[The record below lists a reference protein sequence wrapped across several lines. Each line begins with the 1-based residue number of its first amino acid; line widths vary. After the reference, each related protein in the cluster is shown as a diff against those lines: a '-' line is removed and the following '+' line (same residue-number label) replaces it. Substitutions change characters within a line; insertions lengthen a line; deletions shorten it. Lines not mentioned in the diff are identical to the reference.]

1 MVGDWLVGSSAWR
14 DYINIGCI
22 VNGHIEA
29 PRYRVCD
36 GGPVTRSIAVLGV
49 VGAGTMGAGIAQ
61 VALEGGWAVAI
72 TDAAPGATDRARD
85 RIADGLRRRATKA
98 VPDPGARPA
107 WIEERVGRLSVG
119 SSAAAVATDAHLVI
133 EAALEDLELKQSI
146 FRELDAATAPET
158 ILATNTSALSV
169 SRIAEATRRPERVL
183 GLHFFNP
190 APLLPL
196 VEVVA
201 TARTAEEVVAR
212 ATAIVEGWDKT
223 PIRCS
228 DSPGFIVNRV
238 NRPFT
243 LEPLRLLRSG
253 VATTGAIDDAITA
266 AGFPMGPFRLMDLIG
281 IDINLA
287 AARGLFEAFGRAPR
301 FRPSPI
307 QEELVAAG
315 RLGRKTG
322 EGFYRYDADGGVV
335 GPAIRFA
342 GPSRPQPG
350 VEPLDP
356 DSIAERVILAIV
368 NEAYRA
374 MGDRVAGA
382 DDIDRAMKLGANHP
396 FGPFEWAR
404 ETGLEEIAVML
415 DQLSADD
422 SDAFRPALPLLRE
435 IRSLQSQ

>member
-1 MVGDWLVGSSAWR
+1 VFAANAAGYAPAVADESVVTGTSTAKVG
-14 DYINIGCI
+14 I
-22 VNGHIEA
+22 
-29 PRYRVCD
+29 
-36 GGPVTRSIAVLGV
+36 

-61 VALEGGWAVAI
+61 VALEGGWAVFL
-72 TDAAPGATDRARD
+72 TDAAPSALAAARARIGEGLAR
-85 RIADGLRRRATKA
+85 RIARREA
-98 VPDPGARPA
+98 
-107 WIEERVGRLSVG
+107 
-119 SSAAAVATDAHLVI
+119 SAAVRTAWTEAQLARLTLVPALEAVAADAHLVI
-133 EAALEDLELKQSI
+133 EAALEDLELKRAI
-146 FRELDAATAPET
+146 FRALDLAASPET

-169 SRIAEATRRPERVL
+169 SRIAEATRRPGRVL

-201 TARTAEEVVAR
+201 TDRTAPDVAAR
-212 ATAIVEGWDKT
+212 ASAIVEGWDKT
-223 PIRCS
+223 PIRS
-228 DSPGFIVNRV
+228 ADSPGFIVNRV

-243 LEPLRLLRSG
+243 LEPLRLLRAG
-253 VATTGAIDDAITA
+253 VATIETIDAAMTA
-266 AGFPMGPFRLMDLIG
+266 AGFPMGPFALMDLIG

-322 EGFYRYDADGGVV
+322 EGFYRYGGDGKAI
-335 GPAIRFA
+335 GPVPRF
-342 GPSRPQPG
+342 GSELRRQPG
-350 VEPLDP
+350 AEALEPE
-356 DSIAERVILAIV
+356 SIAARVVLAIV
-368 NEAYRA
+368 NEAFRA
-374 MGDRVAGA
+374 LGDRVAVA

-404 ETGLEEIAVML
+404 DTGLTEVAAML

-422 SDAFRPALPLLRE
+422 TDAFRPALPLLRE
-435 IRSLQSQ
+435 VRSLQSR